1 MDTERFGNGYVQL
14 LNAYHTMPVLVAS
27 YGFSTARGAVSTEGP
42 MNEQEQGE
50 RLVAA
55 YEDFLSAG
63 CAGAVVST
71 WQDPAVRSVLTDV
84 AKKKGAEIRF
94 ADPGEIT
101 EISGSFSKY
110 NR

>member
-27 YGFSTARGAVSTEGP
+27 YGFSTARGTVSTEGP
-42 MNEQEQGE
+42 LNEQEQGE

-71 WQDPAVRSVLTDV
+71 WQDV
-84 AKKKGAEIRF
+84 
-94 ADPGEIT
+94 
-101 EISGSFSKY
+101 
-110 NR
+110 